1 MAFEAQ
7 GDMQVSYVNV
17 GTGQVVTI
25 SEEYLCRDHID
36 LDDVSLPEWQRN
48 EYALGKDVMESD
60 DYVELPSQ
68 YDIHEYTI
76 MLGFAEEQSD
86 SSVRGKLV
94 ASLRG
99 KNVYRRFKDT
109 AIRSDVIEQWY
120 AHRERAFG
128 AIALDWC
135 RENEIEADEDLS

>member
-1 MAFEAQ
+1 M
-7 GDMQVSYVNV
+7 
-17 GTGQVVTI
+17 
-25 SEEYLCRDHID
+25 
-36 LDDVSLPEWQRN
+36 SLPEWQRN

-60 DYVELPSQ
+60 EYLELPSQ

-86 SSVRGKLV
+86 SAVRGKLV

-109 AIRSDVIEQWY
+109 AIKSDVIEQWY
-120 AHRERAFG
+120 AHRERAFA

-135 RENEIEADEDLS
+135 RENEIEADEDLSC